1 MNLFLVS
8 EENGRWQ
15 TLHHKTVYRTL
26 PREELQKILE
36 EAGFAEVGWK
46 MPAQSGYYQ
55 PIVIARS

>member
-15 TLHHKTVYRTL
+15 TLHHKTVYRAL

-36 EAGFAEVGWK
+36 KVGFTEVGWK
-46 MPAQSGYYQ
+46 MPAQSDYYQ